1 MSHNALLSCHYLSSA
16 TDEMRL
22 LQRRLEETEAQMSR
36 ILQAMQSVQ
45 TNVDRISVPQPDEEV
60 NMDIMCIVESK

>member
-1 MSHNALLSCHYLSSA
+1 
-16 TDEMRL
+16 MRI

-45 TNVDRISVPQPDEEV
+45 TNVDRINVTQPEEQV
-60 NMDIMCIVESK
+60 TLELCGKKYYPNF